1 MKTSRRTFLKNSVT
15 TMAGIGL
22 ASMLPQSANGKVN
35 STSPNEKLVIGLIGC
50 KGMGNANLKD
60 FLKQPNVECAALCD
74 VDDEWLNLRAKEVT
88 EASNVKPKLYKDF
101 RNLIENKDLD
111 VVIIG
116 TPDHWHCLP
125 MVYACEA
132 GKDVYVEKPLAN
144 TIEECNI
151 MLKAARKY
159 NRVVQVGQQ
168 QRSGNHW
175 KTAMAYIQS
184 GKLGKIRHIKIW
196 CNFNY
201 GGGWLAIPDEPVPAG
216 VDYEMWLGPAPK
228 RPFNRHRFHG
238 SWRLFWDYG
247 GGLMTDWGVHLL
259 DMGIWAMNLTTA
271 PKSVMSIGGI
281 FGSAGHSLETTDTQT
296 VLYEFNDFSM
306 VWEHNGGIQS
316 GPYGR
321 NYGLAFLGTNGTL
334 LADRNNWEV
343 LPEDAG
349 EGQKRMELV
358 PPQPADNLDHIS
370 HVANFIECV
379 KKRQEPACD
388 IEIGRQAALYAHL
401 GNIAF
406 RTGHKIVWNEE
417 KTKIMNDSQ
426 ANKLVRPVYRKPW
439 KLPEIS

>member
-1 MKTSRRTFLKNSVT
+1 MKTSRRKFLKNTVT

-22 ASMLPQSANGKVN
+22 ASALPNVVSGKAHPL
-35 STSPNEKLVIGLIGC
+35 SPNDKLVVGLIGC
-50 KGMGNANLKD
+50 KNMGNANLKD

-74 VDDEWLNLRAKEVT
+74 IDDEWLNLRAKEVADAT
-88 EASNVKPKLYKDF
+88 GVKPKLYKDF

-111 VVIIG
+111 AIIVG

-125 MVYACEA
+125 LVYACEA

-144 TIEECNI
+144 TIGECNI

-168 QRSGNHW
+168 QRSGKHW
-175 KTAMAYIQS
+175 KTAMDYIQF
-184 GKLGKIRHIKIW
+184 GNLGKIRRIKIW

-201 GGGWLAIPDEPVPAG
+201 GGGQLAIPDEPVPEG
-216 VDYEMWLGPAPK
+216 IDYEMWLGPAPK

-238 SWRLFWDYG
+238 TWRLFWDYG

-259 DMGIWAMNLTTA
+259 DMGIWAMNLTNS

-281 FGSAGHSLETTDTQT
+281 FGSAGHSLETPDTQT
-296 VLYEFNDFSM
+296 VLYEFDNFSI
-306 VWEHNGGIQS
+306 VWEHNGGIQT

-321 NYGLAFLGTNGTL
+321 NYGLAFIGTNGTL
-334 LADRNNWEV
+334 IADRNNWEV
-343 LPEDAG
+343 LAEDAG
-349 EGQKRMELV
+349 EGKKRTAIV
-358 PPQPADNLDHIS
+358 PPQVSDNLDHIN

-379 KKRQEPACD
+379 KTRQKPAAD

-406 RTGHKIVWNEE
+406 RTGHKIIWSEE
-417 KTKIMNDSQ
+417 KSKIINDNQ
-426 ANKLVRPVYRKPW
+426 ANKLVTPAYRKPW
-439 KLPEIS
+439 QLPKI